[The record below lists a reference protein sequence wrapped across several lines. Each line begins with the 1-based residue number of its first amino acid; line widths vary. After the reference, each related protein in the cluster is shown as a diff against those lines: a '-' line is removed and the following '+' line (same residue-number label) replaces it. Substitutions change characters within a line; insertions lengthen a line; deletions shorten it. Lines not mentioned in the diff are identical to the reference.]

1 MNVLFF
7 GLGGIGQRYLRLVKK
22 NFSNFAVYAYR
33 IKGRKFEITDK
44 LNANQKIDIEKKYN
58 IKRIKNLNY
67 LNKIKIDFAIICNP
81 TSEHIKTIKKLLKH
95 KIPILVEKPLS
106 NSINRL
112 DDVLLTLKKN
122 KTLLLT
128 GHMMRFNPAVIKL
141 KKMIKNNFLGR
152 IYNVV
157 IKSHSYMPGWHKY
170 EDFKKLYASNKS
182 LGGGVILT
190 ETHEIDLLKWIF
202 GIPNKIIA
210 FKNKKNKFNL
220 DVEDTVNGAIK
231 YNNRFNF
238 LVTFSLSFIQKL
250 PTKKISIYGKKGK
263 LTLDLISNKLTFENI
278 KNTKPIKIIDSNISR
293 NELFYLQLKH
303 FVSLIKKK
311 RTTSQILDNG
321 YDSLKICL
329 AIKKSII
336 QRDVNKIKVV

>member
-1 MNVLFF
+1 MNVLFL

-22 NFSNFAVYAYR
+22 NFSNFTVYAYR
-33 IKGRKFEITDK
+33 KRGRKFEITDK

-67 LNKIKIDFAIICNP
+67 LSKIKIDFAIICNP

-106 NSINRL
+106 NSMDQVDN
-112 DDVLLTLKKN
+112 VLFTSKKN

-128 GHMMRFNPAVIKL
+128 GHMMRFNPVAVKL
-141 KKMIKNNFLGR
+141 KKMIRRNFLGR
-152 IYNVV
+152 IYNVI

-170 EDFKKLYASNKS
+170 EDFKKLYASNNS

-190 ETHEIDLLKWIF
+190 ETHEIDLLRWIF

-210 FKNKKNKFNL
+210 FGNKKNKFNL
-220 DVEDTVNGAIK
+220 DVEDTVHGAIK

-250 PTKKISIYGKKGK
+250 PIKKITIFGKKGR
-263 LTLDLISNKLTFENI
+263 LTLNLISNKLTLENI
-278 KNTKPIKIIDSNISR
+278 KSTIPIKILDSNISR

-311 RTTSQILDNG
+311 RTSQILDNG

-336 QRDVNKIKVV
+336 QRDINKIKVV